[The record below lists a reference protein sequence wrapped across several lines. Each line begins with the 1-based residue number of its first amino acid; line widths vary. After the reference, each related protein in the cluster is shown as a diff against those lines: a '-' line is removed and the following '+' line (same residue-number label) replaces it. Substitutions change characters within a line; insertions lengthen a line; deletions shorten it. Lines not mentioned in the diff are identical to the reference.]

1 MRLPSKDYQSTYYN
15 NYEAVERLTYPRFKA
30 TLWSG
35 ELTIVEEL
43 ETDRDLFYNEALSNA
58 IKQAYEWI
66 GRNANLM
73 GLYRLNEDEAID
85 SLINEEVKAIKEQI

>member
-1 MRLPSKDYQSTYYN
+1 MRLPSKDFQSIYYN

-35 ELTIVEEL
+35 ELTVVEEL
-43 ETDRDLFYNEALSNA
+43 ETEKALSYEEDLSKA
-58 IKQAYEWI
+58 IKEAYEWI
-66 GRNANLM
+66 GRNSNLIN
-73 GLYRLNEDEAID
+73 LYRLNEDEAID